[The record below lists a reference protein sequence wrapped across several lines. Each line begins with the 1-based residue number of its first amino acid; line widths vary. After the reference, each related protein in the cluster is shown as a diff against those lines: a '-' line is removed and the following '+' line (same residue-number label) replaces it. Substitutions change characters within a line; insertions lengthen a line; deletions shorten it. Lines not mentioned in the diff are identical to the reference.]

1 MARRVRY
8 RLSPDRVPSRSSRA
22 VSSVAGS
29 RPGWLV
35 ACGIVRRRIACR
47 MARRRI
53 ASRRIPA
60 RVGDLGIPAVPPV
73 WHPEVSSSAMPRP
86 NSALSPTPPPTVY
99 EHVFFSMAVPLYGG
113 PFGGAAKRN
122 RWAAQVKLCRMHVP
136 SDTAHSSMLGGSSQ
150 PYTKFGLKISSTSA
164 IIQGVART
172 LHFPSTGGSHQ
183 CHFMI
188 SPRSISSFQKL

>member
-1 MARRVRY
+1 MIVACRRARRRIACGIARRRIASRMARRVRY
-8 RLSPDRVPSRSSRA
+8 RPSPDRVPSRSSRA

-53 ASRRIPA
+53 ASRRVPA

-86 NSALSPTPPPTVY
+86 NSACSRRRHRRFTNIYSFTCL
-99 EHVFFSMAVPLYGG
+99 
-113 PFGGAAKRN
+113 
-122 RWAAQVKLCRMHVP
+122 W
-136 SDTAHSSMLGGSSQ
+136 
-150 PYTKFGLKISSTSA
+150 
-164 IIQGVART
+164 
-172 LHFPSTGGSHQ
+172 
-183 CHFMI
+183 
-188 SPRSISSFQKL
+188 RSIKSPSAARLRRGVGPLSTPHAVAERSRQRDIIRHIPGISGHIRA